1 MKQFIQ
7 RLAGSVCGVLQ
18 GFDRLRLRGT
28 KRLLASVRGMGSY
41 LFQRHIFL
49 KDFKTHALEFTEQ
62 IRQATEQVAA
72 NAGRPVRYLASSSQD
87 KCQGALKTSHRWA
100 LENQPL

>member
-1 MKQFIQ
+1 
-7 RLAGSVCGVLQ
+7 
-18 GFDRLRLRGT
+18 
-28 KRLLASVRGMGSY
+28 MGSY